1 MSNTK
6 KQPGLVQ
13 SALFTLVLFILVP
26 LPFALYL
33 GGTEWLLSGPAA
45 VPKEFVASYVV
56 GAVVFLGGLV
66 INQIKTRNE

>member
-1 MSNTK
+1 MSNVK
-6 KQPGLVQ
+6 KQPSLVQ
-13 SALFTLVLFILVP
+13 SALFTLGLFILVP

-66 INQIKTRNE
+66 INQVKTRNE